1 MLNLPRIARLSVAG
15 DFERMLEEVCRN
27 GRPLPLPVRLRLSEP
42 AGLSAAAAGLA
53 LQRIIQLTYR
63 PTPVSIGLARTLVV
77 LRDEDGKFGTLA
89 ATAVA
94 LAGLLAFSDQVKSLP
109 TLSQVDPD
117 LRRAV
122 DESIA
127 AALHRLHR
135 AQEESP
141 AMPGARLGE
150 RPSLI
155 GDELD
160 SAIVLWQLGLEPRF
174 ANAIRYEDLLA
185 SVEDRGLRH
194 ERATGPLLE
203 RLGVGA
209 QSKNN
214 EDTRSKS
221 AA

>member
-15 DFERMLEEVCRN
+15 DFERMLEEVSRN

-42 AGLSAAAAGLA
+42 AGLPAAAAGLA
-53 LQRIIQLTYR
+53 LQRITQLTYR
-63 PTPVSIGLARTLVV
+63 PTPVAIGMARALVA
-77 LRDEDGKFGTLA
+77 LRGEDGKFGTLA

-94 LAGLLAFSDQVKSLP
+94 LAGLLAFSDQVRSLP
-109 TLSQVDPD
+109 GSAQVDPD
-117 LRRAV
+117 LRREV
-122 DESIA
+122 DASIA

-141 AMPGARLGE
+141 AARLGE
-150 RPSLI
+150 RPTLI

-160 SAIVLWQLGLEPRF
+160 SAIVLWQLGLDPRF
-174 ANAIRYEDLLA
+174 ASAVRFEDLLA

-194 ERATGPLLE
+194 ERATGALLE
-203 RLGVGA
+203 RVA
-209 QSKNN
+209 AAAEATKH
-214 EDTRSKS
+214 EATRSKS

>member
-1 MLNLPRIARLSVAG
+1 MLNLPRIARLAVAG

-42 AGLSAAAAGLA
+42 AGLPAAAAGLA
-53 LQRIIQLTYR
+53 LQRVTQLTYR
-63 PTPVSIGLARTLVV
+63 PTPVSISLARALVS
-77 LRDEDGKFGTLA
+77 LGDDSGLFGTVA

-94 LAGLLAFSDQVKSLP
+94 LAGLLAFSDQVRTLP
-109 TLSQVDPD
+109 ATAQVDPD
-117 LRRAV
+117 LRASI
-122 DESIA
+122 DASIA

-141 AMPGARLGE
+141 AALLGE
-150 RPSLI
+150 RPTLI

-160 SAIVLWQLGLEPRF
+160 SAIALWQLGLDPRF
-174 ANAIRYEDLLA
+174 AAAVRFEDLLA

-194 ERATGPLLE
+194 ERSTGPLLE
-203 RLGVGA
+203 RVAGTKHSSQREGGRA
-209 QSKNN
+209 
-214 EDTRSKS
+214 KS

>member
-15 DFERMLEEVCRN
+15 DFERMLEEVTRN

-42 AGLSAAAAGLA
+42 AGLPAAAAGLA
-53 LQRIIQLTYR
+53 LQRITQLTYR
-63 PTPVSIGLARTLVV
+63 PTPVSIGVARALVA
-77 LRDEDGKFGTLA
+77 LRDDSGLFGTLA

-94 LAGLLAFSDQVKSLP
+94 LAGLLAFSDQVRSLP
-109 TLSQVDPD
+109 GTSQVDPE
-117 LRRAV
+117 LRVKV

-141 AMPGARLGE
+141 AARLGE
-150 RPSLI
+150 RPTLI

-160 SAIVLWQLGLEPRF
+160 SAIALWQLGLDPRF
-174 ANAIRYEDLLA
+174 ASAVRFEDLLA
-185 SVEDRGLRH
+185 SVEDRGMRH
-194 ERATGPLLE
+194 DRATGALLE
-203 RLGVGA
+203 RVSGGR
-209 QSKNN
+209 SD
-214 EDTRSKS
+214 EHRDESRSKS